1 MDPVTAYRAY
11 WHAESNTGRLYLKLA
26 SNATAEIA
34 IDSPAELE
42 AMVRLLREHPSV
54 SYDAAEKLLSTD
66 WHKAGSD
73 HS

>member
-11 WHAESNTGRLYLKLA
+11 WHAESNTGRLFLKLA
-26 SNATAEIA
+26 SGQTAELA

-42 AMVRLLREHPSV
+42 AMIRLLREHPGV

-66 WHKAGSD
+66 WAKAGTG
-73 HS
+73 HV